1 MTKGTVNFEQS
12 GSADDQEFARSST
25 PSKYENMIYA
35 VCGLNHRQ
43 TVTVPVKRGDDLE
56 KARLR
61 IRQALNR
68 YVPDEVREYKR
79 FEVRK
84 STRGSV
90 VIVAV
95 LLSRDS

>member
-1 MTKGTVNFEQS
+1 MAKGTVNFEPS

-25 PSKYENMIYA
+25 PSKYENLIHV

-43 TVTVPVKRGDDLE
+43 TVTLSVKRGDDLE

-61 IRQALNR
+61 VRQALNR
-68 YVPDEVREYKR
+68 YVPTHVRDYKR

-84 STRGSV
+84 SVRGTIV
-90 VIVAV
+90 VVAI

>member
-1 MTKGTVNFEQS
+1 MAKGTVPFEYS

-25 PSKYENMIYA
+25 PSKYEALIYH
-35 VCGLNHRQ
+35 VCGLNHKQ

-61 IRQALNR
+61 VRQALNR

-84 STRGSV
+84 STRGSIV
-90 VIVAV
+90 VVAI